1 MGEAGRLRGADSH
14 GAAFG
19 AYPPSSMLSLTG
31 GSAVSEPY
39 RQAIVATVHRALWLR
54 SGLAWLQCR
63 ATPGISGGTAHCSHA
78 GSSQAGGDGHAVV
91 VPASSIAMSVES
103 WADFP

>member
-1 MGEAGRLRGADSH
+1 MGEVGRLRGADSH

-31 GSAVSEPY
+31 GSIVSEPY
-39 RQAIVATVHRALWLR
+39 RQAIVATVRRALWPR

-63 ATPGISGGTAHCSHA
+63 ATPEISGGTAHYSHA

-91 VPASSIAMSVES
+91 APVMSVES
-103 WADFP
+103 WADSP